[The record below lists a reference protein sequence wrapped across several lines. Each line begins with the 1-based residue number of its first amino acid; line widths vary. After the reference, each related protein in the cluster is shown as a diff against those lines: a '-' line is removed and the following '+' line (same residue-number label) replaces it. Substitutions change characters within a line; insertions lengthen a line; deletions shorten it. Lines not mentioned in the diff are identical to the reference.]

1 MAQSYTRQSTFVDG
15 DTITAALF
23 NNEYNQLENAFTYS
37 SSSATATGH
46 RHDGTAGHG
55 GNIHTIGDLDFL
67 NKLVVDSTNNRWGFF
82 VEVSSSAVEQI
93 RIQDGAIV
101 PVTDNDIDLGTSS
114 LEFKDLF
121 IDGTAHVDTLDVDA
135 NGTVAGTFGVTGA
148 TTLSSTLA
156 VTGAVTGSSTI
167 QGTTITATTAFVPD
181 ASDGAALGTSS
192 LQFSDLFLADGAVI
206 NFGDDQD
213 VSLTHV
219 ADTGLLLSSTDQL
232 QFGDSGTYIHQ
243 SADGVLD
250 LVSDTEIEL
259 NATTIDINGA
269 VDISGTLGIAGGS
282 TDGLVL
288 SQGAISLKNGGTQS
302 YIDFYCESSNAHY
315 ARLQAPAHSAFSGN
329 ITATLPATTGT
340 IALTSDIHTTEE
352 LQDIIGAMFS
362 GNTET
367 DITVTYQDADGTID
381 LVVGTLNQDTTGTAA
396 LATSVTVSA
405 NNSTDETIFP
415 VFVDGATGSQGLE
428 TDTGFTYNPSSGN
441 LTIGGELS
449 AATLDISGNVDID
462 GTLEADAITVNGTT
476 LAETISDTVGA
487 MVGSNTETGISV
499 TYDDSDN
506 TLDFVIGSDVIVNSM
521 IADDAIDSD
530 QIADGAIDTAHIA
543 DDQVTGDKL
552 ANDITIANNLT
563 VAGNLAVTGTTT
575 QTGSVVSDSNFTG
588 LTDENTGN
596 STDFGF
602 YGKYVESSTTKYAGL
617 FYDASTDNT
626 FRLFTD
632 TQTVPSTTVNTSAT
646 GYAAA
651 SLVVNSLTG
660 TIATAAQPNITSL
673 GTLTALTGGTGDF
686 NWDSNTLVVDSSANR
701 VGILNAAPDV
711 SLDIGSATDAIHV
724 PVGTTAQ
731 RPGSPAAGY
740 FRYNSTTGKFE
751 GYTDEWGAIAGG
763 GGGTNMD
770 TNTYTGDGSTTT
782 FTLSNAPDD
791 EENLMVFV
799 DGVFQAHNAY
809 SVSGT
814 TLTLSAAPASGRV
827 ITAYHSTT
835 TVGGSNNTINT
846 MTGDGSDTTLTL
858 SVAPV
863 HENNVQVYFDGVYQ
877 SKSNYAISGTTLTFS
892 TAPPTGVL
900 VEAITNTNTSST
912 TANQLLDADSDTK
925 IQVEESS
932 DEDKIRFD
940 IAGTEEM
947 VMDATGIVINDG
959 SNDRDFRIESN
970 GSANMLFVDG
980 GNDEVVIQKASSGA
994 TATAGSVLIVE
1005 DDDNTELSIL
1015 GGSSSVLAIN
1025 FGHSGDA
1032 DDGIITYNTT
1042 SGSEAMGFTVNAS
1055 NRMTIDKDGK
1065 VGIGTASPTSYYSNT
1080 LHLYGSASAA
1090 IKISNSDTGSA
1101 NGDGVDLALDDS
1113 EDFRIIQR
1121 EAANVQIYT
1130 SGNLAQNIDANGHVT
1145 MPLQPAFLVR
1155 AAAATNYAINTNY
1168 TVYFNNEV
1176 FDNNA
1181 DFNDSTYTFTA
1192 PVTGRYQLNAN
1203 MLLIDMPADC
1213 DYVYMTITCSNRVF
1227 QTYFDAG
1234 ALDQTS
1240 ATHTINLSVLA
1251 DMDASDTALVNIR
1264 QQGGTAQMD
1273 LNTES
1278 YFSGYLVA

>member
-23 NNEYNQLENAFTYS
+23 NDEYNQLLNAFAYS
-37 SSSATATGH
+37 SSSATSTGH
-46 RHDGTAGHG
+46 RHDGSTGQG
-55 GNIHTIGDLDFL
+55 GNVPQIGDLDFL
-67 NKLVVDSTNNRWGFF
+67 NKVVVDGTNNRVGFF

-93 RIQDGAIV
+93 RVQDGAIV

-121 IDGTAHVDTLDVDA
+121 IDGTAHVDTLDVDV

-156 VTGAVTGSSTI
+156 VTGAITGSSTI

-192 LQFSDLFLADGAVI
+192 LEFSDLFLADGAVI

-213 VSLTHV
+213 VTLTHV

-315 ARLQAPAHSAFSGN
+315 ARLQAPAHSSFGGN

-487 MVGSNTETGISV
+487 MVSSNTETGISV

-521 IADDAIDSD
+521 IADDAIDSA
-530 QIADGAIDTAHIA
+530 QIADGSIDTAHIA

-673 GTLTALTGGTGDF
+673 GTLTALTGGTGD
-686 NWDSNTLVVDSSANR
+686 LI
-701 VGILNAAPDV
+701 GIQ
-711 SLDIGSATDAIHV
+711 IH
-724 PVGTTAQ
+724 
-731 RPGSPAAGY
+731 
-740 FRYNSTTGKFE
+740 
-751 GYTDEWGAIAGG
+751 
-763 GGGTNMD
+763 
-770 TNTYTGDGSTTT
+770 
-782 FTLSNAPDD
+782 
-791 EENLMVFV
+791 
-799 DGVFQAHNAY
+799 
-809 SVSGT
+809 
-814 TLTLSAAPASGRV
+814 
-827 ITAYHSTT
+827 
-835 TVGGSNNTINT
+835 
-846 MTGDGSDTTLTL
+846 
-858 SVAPV
+858 
-863 HENNVQVYFDGVYQ
+863 
-877 SKSNYAISGTTLTFS
+877 
-892 TAPPTGVL
+892 
-900 VEAITNTNTSST
+900 
-912 TANQLLDADSDTK
+912 
-925 IQVEESS
+925 
-932 DEDKIRFD
+932 
-940 IAGTEEM
+940 
-947 VMDATGIVINDG
+947 
-959 SNDRDFRIESN
+959 
-970 GSANMLFVDG
+970 
-980 GNDEVVIQKASSGA
+980 
-994 TATAGSVLIVE
+994 
-1005 DDDNTELSIL
+1005 
-1015 GGSSSVLAIN
+1015 
-1025 FGHSGDA
+1025 
-1032 DDGIITYNTT
+1032 
-1042 SGSEAMGFTVNAS
+1042 
-1055 NRMTIDKDGK
+1055 
-1065 VGIGTASPTSYYSNT
+1065 
-1080 LHLYGSASAA
+1080 
-1090 IKISNSDTGSA
+1090 
-1101 NGDGVDLALDDS
+1101 
-1113 EDFRIIQR
+1113 
-1121 EAANVQIYT
+1121 
-1130 SGNLAQNIDANGHVT
+1130 
-1145 MPLQPAFLVR
+1145 
-1155 AAAATNYAINTNY
+1155 
-1168 TVYFNNEV
+1168 
-1176 FDNNA
+1176 
-1181 DFNDSTYTFTA
+1181 
-1192 PVTGRYQLNAN
+1192 
-1203 MLLIDMPADC
+1203 
-1213 DYVYMTITCSNRVF
+1213 
-1227 QTYFDAG
+1227 
-1234 ALDQTS
+1234 
-1240 ATHTINLSVLA
+1240 
-1251 DMDASDTALVNIR
+1251 
-1264 QQGGTAQMD
+1264 
-1273 LNTES
+1273 
-1278 YFSGYLVA
+1278 